1 MPSTYKQKT
10 MDKQYVD
17 YSRVGKIWDNKSM
30 FVLGLS
36 FDFAT
41 GKKTNINRK
50 LENQTAGAATF

>member
-1 MPSTYKQKT
+1 

-30 FVLGLS
+30 FVVGLS
-36 FDFAT
+36 FDFAK

-50 LENQTAGAATF
+50 LENETAGAATF